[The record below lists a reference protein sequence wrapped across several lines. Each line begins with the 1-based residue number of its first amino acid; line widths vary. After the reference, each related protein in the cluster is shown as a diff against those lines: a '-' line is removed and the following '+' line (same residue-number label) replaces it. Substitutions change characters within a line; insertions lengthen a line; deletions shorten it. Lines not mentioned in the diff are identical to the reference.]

1 MAATAPDQRGRSVG
15 PGTTCL
21 RRAILASTLAIATA
35 AASTAPAQAQRMGFI
50 RDAEI
55 EALLRDYSIPI
66 IRAAGVGESAVRIYI
81 IGSPQFNAFVAS
93 GRRIFVNAG
102 VLMQAKTPNEVIGVL
117 AHETGHIAGGHLA
130 RQRLELEN
138 AQALAILAT
147 LLGAG
152 AVAAGAAT
160 GSAGDGAVA
169 GQAIMMGGQ
178 SMVQR
183 SLLAYQR
190 TEEQAA
196 DRAAINY
203 LNATGQ
209 SARGMLTTFATL
221 ADQSFL
227 TTKYADPYAQSH
239 PMPRE
244 RIAALENLA
253 RQSKYF
259 DKADPPELQF
269 RHDLAR
275 AKLYGYLDHPSSVTR
290 RFPPSDTSL
299 PARYARTIA
308 QMRSGDY
315 RNALAGADALVAA
328 MPNYPYFWELKGDLL
343 LKAGRAREAVA
354 PLQKAVSMDSRSGL
368 LKVLLGEA
376 MMATDDP
383 KMLDQAISLMSQGLQ
398 SETEFG
404 GGYRRLAIAYGKAGR
419 VADAE
424 LATAQG
430 YFNDGDYEMAK
441 RFAQRAQQGLKTGSP
456 GWLRADDII
465 KYRPR

>member
-1 MAATAPDQRGRSVG
+1 MAATAPDRRGENAGDGAGRF
-15 PGTTCL
+15 
-21 RRAILASTLAIATA
+21 RRAVLASTLAIATA

-81 IGSPQFNAFVAS
+81 VGSPQFNAFVAS

-102 VLMQAKTPNEVIGVL
+102 VLMQAKTPNEVIGVI

-130 RQRLELEN
+130 RQRMELEN

-152 AVAAGAAT
+152 AVAAGAAA

-178 SMVQR
+178 SMVER

-275 AKLYGYLDHPSSVTR
+275 AKLYGHLDHPSSVAR
-290 RFPPSDTSL
+290 RYPTSDTSL

-315 RNALAGADALVAA
+315 RNALAGADALVSA

-383 KMLDQAISLMSQGLQ
+383 KLLDQAINLMSQGLQ

>member
-1 MAATAPDQRGRSVG
+1 MAATAPDRRGDSVG
-15 PGTTCL
+15 YGV
-21 RRAILASTLAIATA
+21 RRFRRLILASVMAIATA
-35 AASTAPAQAQRMGFI
+35 AASSTTANAQRVSFI

-55 EALLRDYSIPI
+55 EGLLRDYAVPI

-93 GRRIFVNAG
+93 GRRIFINAG
-102 VLMQAKTPNEVIGVL
+102 VLMQAKTPNEVIGVI

-130 RQRLELEN
+130 RQRLELQN
-138 AQALAILAT
+138 AQAMAILAT

-152 AVAAGAAT
+152 AVAAGAVA
-160 GSAGDGAVA
+160 GSAGDGAAA

-178 SMVQR
+178 SMVER

-196 DRAAINY
+196 DRAAVTY

-209 SARGMLTTFATL
+209 SARGMLATFAAL
-221 ADQSFL
+221 ADQAFL

-259 DKADPPELQF
+259 DKTDPPELQF

-275 AKLYGYLDHPSSVTR
+275 AKLYGHLDHPSSVMR
-290 RFPPSDTSL
+290 RYPPSDSSL

-315 RNALAGADALVAA
+315 RNALAGAEALIAA
-328 MPNYPYFWELKGDLL
+328 LPNHAYFWELKGDLL
-343 LKAGRAREAVA
+343 LKSGRAREAVA
-354 PLQKAVSMDSRSGL
+354 PLQKAVSLDPNSGL

-376 MMATDDP
+376 LMATDDP
-383 KMLDQAISLMSQGLQ
+383 KLLDQAINLMSQGLQ

-419 VADAE
+419 VAEAE

-465 KYRPR
+465 RFRPQ